1 MPIDVSKIQPK
12 AKSRDEVI
20 DSIVGGVFKEPE
32 SGVVDNQTGTGDKSG
47 SGYVGKMSYPY
58 DGKDLVVDV
67 TDEIDGDGNTM
78 VRDEGGNVLQVRAK
92 DLKALPGVLPE
103 KKKER
108 EPGFWNT
115 MFGDFLESFGSGL
128 YSLNSGLW
136 SIGDKVDKALT
147 AVDPSAKMIK
157 QLLKERFERNHP
169 GETYKTIFEEQRDLT
184 RDYAQTLAER
194 ADRYEGKD
202 YEQLWKEGDYSGAFG
217 DMFYTATQSI
227 PQSAMAM
234 AGGGAGLALTGAV
247 AGAQK
252 YDELDAMPELEDMP
266 EHLKILNAVG
276 AGVFEAAFERLGD
289 AKIGKEL
296 MRMYRKVGKD
306 QAARVVED
314 GVSAWFSKQFKR
326 YGLLFAPVAEGVEEV
341 ATQVSNNVT
350 DYCTGVTDE
359 WNPLAG
365 AGDSFVYGAMGGA
378 QFAAVG
384 LPGAMHKKYMKS
396 DSRREY
402 QKAREGL
409 GKQFEGDDVDAFA
422 EGLTFMSPAEQ
433 EASVGALAR
442 SGSYNQEQVDAV
454 VDYVNKANRYRSWHD
469 PKETEV
475 AKAGKKE
482 LGIRVALR
490 QFDEAMTPHV
500 NEAGMVQQ
508 VVVAGMTE
516 PVYVVKGDVIA
527 DEYGVIDVESSSQ
540 ELYYQDAEGKMQ
552 VVTPGQIDRVELLID
567 VSEMRGA
574 FENQLRHPEEY
585 VQPEQ
590 PITDNEEA
598 KSDRGVENGDVVVY
612 RDEAGNEKEGV
623 VSDAYSDAEHVFVQN
638 GDVVPRGNVIGKAE
652 WAKADVQ
659 EQEAETPVENVP
671 DAPGFEI
678 EKGVKAVKQE
688 DGSYALDKVFSKSER
703 EKAEKYVERLNQDY
717 ADEGVTWELKE
728 LPKSDPDNRLE
739 KKMYGVVGRVEE
751 VVPVEN
757 EIAEESIPETEEE
770 KETEREVADESVKSE
785 NKIVNPVGISFQEAV
800 DYYERIKPSE
810 PDYALYFKIGDEYF
824 VLNEDADRLADLKGV
839 EAVVTPEGVRC
850 VKVNFID
857 DAPLFIRELGLK
869 PDVVDRKCYDKAF
882 EKRVRSNKKK
892 SDVKISDE
900 AVIPE
905 QAKVK
910 EVVSEAEEV
919 KPESGGFGSENKIIT
934 KDRYEELK
942 RQWKEKTRGQLNVG
956 FDPELLSIGTQMAM
970 FHIEA
975 GARKFAD
982 FAESMIEDIGVN
994 IKPYLKSIYEG
1005 ARYMPGMENVAKD
1018 MDKPDIVAIFS
1029 LDYMGVSVE
1038 EFDKDI
1044 SAIREEKKQEKVEK
1058 KKKVSFSDVLEKK
1071 IRKRGWNVEHVVVG
1085 EVPKTDGKITE
1096 ENNGLINRD
1105 NGQESGRNQ
1114 DRGVPDRG
1122 GVSEDQVDVGLHTA
1136 RNVPDVSGE
1145 QTERIS
1151 DAGGRQ
1157 SDGDES
1163 HADGIGHES
1172 VGSKRDDERYSA
1184 LPDGEQLQVDESI
1197 DDGTDRGDRGVPEHG
1212 DPVEDRGEK
1221 GSNYVIEDPEHIV
1234 PGGKVGKLRANITA
1248 IRLLKQLEKEGRT
1261 ATGDEQKRLSQY
1273 SGWGG
1278 LAEVLNKD
1286 KANIEGWE
1294 KEYGNFHREL
1304 MGLLTEDEY
1313 ISAVNSTINAH
1324 YTPGHV
1330 IVSLWELAERLGFRG
1345 GKILEPAAGSGNFIG
1360 LMPSHLA
1367 ERSGVVA
1374 YELDSLTG
1382 RILSYLYPEA
1392 NVKVAGYETSKDRAF
1407 DLVITNV
1414 PFGQTA
1420 PYDPANKELSK
1431 FNLHNYF
1438 IAKGIRQLKPG
1449 GLGIFL
1455 TSYTS
1460 MDNGAGA
1467 SFREWVGSEGNADFI
1482 GAIRLPN
1489 NAFSDNAG
1497 TEVTTDVLVFR
1508 KRDVNG
1514 VSPYAQPFR
1523 YALPV
1528 KETKTKEGK
1537 VVTIDVNEY
1546 FVNHPDMMLGEPF
1559 LAHQVN
1565 RGGLYSGDD
1574 FTLQARKGEDLG
1586 GALKE
1591 AVGKFASD
1599 VSNIEATPEGRVRL
1613 ADNGEKEGSLIFR
1626 DGLPFEVQGGEL
1638 VTPEWA
1644 GEYTTTVA
1652 GKRVAR
1658 KEVARQYVEL
1668 RETINQLVNYEVSEG
1683 EGIDELRKRLND
1695 LYDGFVRNFGP
1706 LSRNLKLRFL
1716 KESDMGWSSVFGL
1729 EEEKQTFEEDGKGGF
1744 KKAYFIQ
1751 KAEIFSKRVSFPVT
1765 EPTEASSLEDAIH
1778 ISGAYRGRL
1787 DLGYVASLLGIT
1799 EEAAKEKVLSEG
1811 LGFENPSTGLVE
1823 DRDTY
1828 LSKFVRKKLE
1838 EAKAAAETDERFKSN
1853 VEALEKVIPA
1863 DIPPSLVRFNLGT
1876 TFIPG
1881 TFVERFV
1888 KEKLEVDATIRYVP
1902 SVNRWLITN
1911 VSNAKNPKNETV
1923 FGTKR
1928 IAGLDLVEKGLN
1940 MQVPLVYDTWEEK
1953 GHKIRQKNEEET
1965 IAAQAKLMEIKDAF
1979 VDFVSGNEEM
1989 MQELAQLYNEEY
2001 NGYVEKKYSV
2011 PAFKHYPGASSDIEL
2026 RQHQKSAIPRILEGC
2041 TLLGHQVGSGKTFTI
2056 ITGAMEMRRLKL
2068 AKKPMIVVQNQTLEQ
2083 FVGSF
2088 KRLYPGAKL
2097 LAPTKGQMDAKNR
2110 VRLFNMISYGD
2121 YDAIIVPQSFVP
2133 MIPDNEERQKAYI
2146 KEQIAELESVLS
2158 EVDPESE
2165 KSLYSQLSA
2174 QLESFQDDLDG
2185 LDNQDAERGGGDKKG
2200 KKAEV
2205 VKTKAKRQLG
2215 IVKRI
2220 SRQMDRK
2227 TDNIRT
2233 FEQLGVDAL
2242 FVDEAHAYK
2251 KLGLVTKLANVRG
2264 IDKGGSKRAFSM
2276 YMKVQHIQEAT
2287 GGKNVVY
2294 ATGTP
2299 ITNTMAELWTMMRY
2313 LAPDILKQYHI
2324 ERFDEFAST
2333 FGSIEPSLEFTAAGN
2348 FKVVDRFKSYVNAP
2362 ELMMAFRAFTD
2373 IVLSQDIPEFQDGKT
2388 LPKLKNGEFTQII
2401 IKQSDGLKAVMVDL
2415 RKELTDWEKLSGK
2428 EKRKKRHIPLVVFN
2442 KAKQAAIDLRLLD
2455 PNFADDPDS
2464 KTNRV
2469 VKEVYRI
2476 YKESESYKGTQLV
2489 FSDMYQSP
2497 DDGNKYGRF
2506 NLYQD
2511 IKKKL
2516 VMLGIPEREI
2526 AIINDYKDSK
2536 REMLFEQMKT
2546 GEVRVLIG
2554 GTEKMGIGVNVQE
2567 RLVAVHHVDAPPRPM
2582 DFEQRN
2588 GRIIRQGNIHAEM
2601 GIPIEILTYG
2611 VEKTL
2616 DATAYQRLMIKQG
2629 FINQM
2634 MKGDNLGREMEDY
2647 AAEDDASD
2655 LNFSQMMATLS
2666 GSQYAMLHQQRSFEL
2681 KKLEMAEKNHERRL
2695 IELNKDLQNSL
2706 RLVDYYVAL
2715 LSDLEEQKKFYGK
2728 YFPDRKIKSVKI
2740 GDKVYNEKLAEVLDG
2755 YFEELLKK
2763 SLKKVTKLTYSFYLN
2778 GCERPVKIRL
2788 DDLTRFVCIYYEFF
2802 PTDGKNDGVCSFVQ
2816 TGQGFIT
2823 SFSRL
2828 IGKVVV
2834 NVKDIEDVENKK
2846 RINSEKIPVL
2856 REELKKPFDKAEKL
2870 EELRKE
2876 VEEIEELMQKEVI
2889 NDTGV
2894 DHKAIE
2900 ARDAEENET
2909 GVIEDTDEIREDVP
2923 VISDV
2928 TADAHS
2934 VASPA
2939 EYEGELALP
2948 VTKTKHTKTGA
2959 DLYVVKIR
2967 DRVGKDVFGSLKRTA
2982 KDYGGGWS
2990 NFTKGFNFS
2999 SEEKAEKFR
3008 EAVNGLTP
3016 ESEDVLFRE
3025 VEDNRQEA
3033 FVNEDIFYS
3042 NAEFAVKGVKQ
3053 EKATPQQWLAM
3064 IEKNGGLKV
3073 GEDEWLGLSEWLK
3086 GYSGKSLTRQEVLDY
3101 ISAHKIPVF
3110 ETELAGLPPKESW
3123 DVYKEKPETDYY
3135 LIEKKLAIHDT
3146 AIELAM
3152 EGKGNYKD
3160 LYEQIKKGEGFQEEY
3175 NNVLR
3180 RSLDDILIYNTGNN
3194 YIVYDPNADHY
3205 IMDKKLYGSFE
3216 DAINSLVYSLI
3227 SPIRMKYTMKGL
3239 DMYRE
3244 LVLVVPTIEAW
3255 EQSDPVH
3262 FGDTAGGKGVV
3273 WMRFGDSRD
3282 KSGRRVLV
3290 IDEIQS
3296 RRHQE
3301 GKKSGYVK
3309 DFYKTLESRIEFPF
3323 AQQLR
3328 ELYLQKLDGVIS
3340 SELFDAR
3347 SQEVKDKAVQS
3358 GLDLPEVENVYSRYY
3373 TGFGKTSRI
3382 PDAPFAKNWH
3392 EVAFKRML
3400 RYAAE
3405 NGYDTVAWT
3414 KGEQQYDRY
3423 DSARSHVE
3431 KVRWTKYKDGLYSL
3445 YFSYEG
3451 NLMEGEESF
3460 EDCVA
3465 EKIQAEGIRR
3475 FLSADLADRILKS
3488 DKNRGSFKTN
3498 FAFGYEG
3505 LGRLYD
3511 EVIPNF
3517 ARKYVKKWGTDVG
3530 EVTLPEV
3537 GDTGRVMWSVEVT
3550 PEMKESVMQGQPL
3563 FKEDA
3568 PGMRGERA
3576 RIEREVMRLEKALKV
3591 RVNRVRSRDE
3601 LPERIRKMMHEG
3613 KRYPGVYSGKD
3624 GRVYVVLDEVT
3635 DVAEA
3640 QRTVLHEVVGHKG
3653 IRVLFG
3659 GELGRFND
3667 LVLASMS
3674 EGDREAYL
3682 KRYKNNREVA
3692 AQEFVAGFAERY
3704 SDPAVWER
3712 IKGFVRDCLRR
3723 MGVNLKL
3730 SDGDLMY
3737 LLWRGVRQIR
3747 EGDGALEVAGKV
3759 SRDYAL
3765 FKEAEDNYSVNM
3777 EVVSE
3782 VELDDADRLKLHNEV
3797 ASRRFQFLE
3806 AYQDRMLAVK
3816 NFQEL
3821 IEQKLGRN
3829 LPDYMNAYLFENTL
3843 ASRNTYET
3851 EHFRNTL
3858 LCPLTQV
3865 LATLEGRSLSRRS
3878 LENYVMAKHGL
3889 ERNEYMRAK
3898 RLEEW
3903 YEPLASNLEAMK
3915 DFMTEQSYEKARE
3928 ELEEMREL
3936 KKEQLKD
3943 ADFSGLSAVVKELP
3957 DEDVNAFIQEI
3968 ENVYGDDISRLWE
3981 CIRRA
3986 TEFSVRKW
3994 YECGNMTKENYEKVK
4009 GMYKHY
4015 VPLRQF
4021 DETIA
4026 SDVYEYFD
4034 EPKNSFNSPLRRANG
4049 RNSRAANVFANI
4061 FSMAESAV
4069 IGGNKNLLKLH
4080 LFHLAEKYPSSYLS
4094 VHKYWYAE
4102 AGIDEEGKAVFE
4114 AVIPEYSDDPAVY
4127 RENVRRF
4134 NRRMEEMQLE
4144 GRAYPSRSKLNVNLR
4159 LLNDEPNEHI
4169 VRVRVVG
4176 EEYAVL
4182 VNGDPRVAQAINGTN
4197 DEERTDNRVVKAIR
4211 AMNRQMA
4218 ANFTTRNPAF
4228 VVSNLTRDFIF
4239 AVTAL
4244 SVKEGSRYRNRF
4256 VRNIPAA
4263 SGAIRRYLAG
4273 NPDYKR
4279 KEDVLFD
4286 VFLKN
4291 GGETGYT
4298 ALYNIEKYKKLIER
4312 EIKNTKRGEAVN
4324 AGMKILDFFEAG
4336 NRWAEDLSR
4345 FSTFMTSREMRRSV
4359 LRSVSDA
4366 KEVTVNFNRK
4376 GSGANGAQVFRSLYL
4391 FFNAAVQSLANF
4403 GGMAVNHPKRTAA
4416 MLASYAAVGAMV
4428 PVLLMGFGGD
4438 DALKEYLNL
4447 PDYVR
4452 KNNLCLY
4459 LGSKHGF
4466 ITIPL
4471 PIELRAFFSW
4481 GDSFFRYMAG
4491 DVAGDTACGEVIMGM
4506 LDLLPLNPVGGDTP
4520 FMPDAL
4526 KPITQSFYTN
4536 KDFTGRPIARITP
4549 YNRYVPEYKRVYRGT
4564 GEFFVKS
4571 SEVLNY
4577 MTGGDYATKG
4587 VLDKSGQVLSDLFSA
4602 DVSVTN
4608 PAAIEH
4614 LFESYLGGTFTTM
4627 NQAMKTVWDLGKLAV
4642 TGKNEVEARNV
4653 PVLNRFYNTGSL
4665 HSSQAKTN
4673 EKYFNA
4679 LDELRETQSRISRYQ
4694 EAMGNGEMKLDEA
4707 TENYGR
4713 MVNDGIVERAEVI
4726 KFYSGEISK
4735 MNQAI
4740 NSHGLPDEEVDELE
4754 NEIYLLKEQML
4765 AELEKVKSR

>member
-1 MPIDVSKIQPK
+1 MSIDVSKIQPK
-12 AKSRDEVI
+12 EKSRDEVI
-20 DSIVGGVFKEPE
+20 DSIVGDLFKEPGKVAVDTV
-32 SGVVDNQTGTGDKSG
+32 SGVDAGVGGI
-47 SGYVGKMSYPY
+47 GKMVYPY
-58 DGKDLVVDV
+58 DGRDLIVDV
-67 TDEIDGDGNTM
+67 TDEIDRDGNTM

-115 MFGDFLESFGSGL
+115 IFGDFLESFGSGL

-157 QLLKERFERNHP
+157 QLLKERFEKNHP
-169 GETYKTIFEEQRDLT
+169 GQGYKTIFEEQRDQT

-202 YEQLWKEGDYSGAFG
+202 YEQLWKEGDYAGAFG

-314 GVSAWFSKQFKR
+314 GVSSWFSKQFKR
-326 YGLLFAPVAEGVEEV
+326 YGLLFAPVAEGIEEV
-341 ATQVSNNVT
+341 GTQVSNNIT

-378 QFAAVG
+378 QFVMAGV
-384 LPGAMHKKYMKS
+384 PGAVHKKYMKY
-396 DSRREY
+396 DTKREY

-409 GKQFEGDDVDAFA
+409 CKQFEGDDVNAFA
-422 EGLTFMSPAEQ
+422 EALTFMSPAEQ

-475 AKAGKKE
+475 SQAGKKE

-490 QFDEAMTPHV
+490 QFDEAMQPNL

-508 VVVAGMTE
+508 VVIAGMSE
-516 PVYVVKGDVIA
+516 PVYIVKGDVVA
-527 DEYGVIDVESSSQ
+527 DEYGVVDVESSSQ
-540 ELYYQDAEGKMQ
+540 ELYYQDADGKMQ
-552 VVTPGQIDRVELLID
+552 VITPGQIDRVELLMD
-567 VSEMRGA
+567 VAEMRNT
-574 FENQLRHPEEY
+574 FENQLRHQEEY

-590 PITDNEEA
+590 PQTDEE
-598 KSDRGVENGDVVVY
+598 GVKDEKGMDNGDRIIY
-612 RDEAGNEKEGV
+612 HDEAGNEKEGV
-623 VSDAYSDAEHVFVQN
+623 VSDAYSDAEHIFIEG

-652 WAKADVQ
+652 QAKADVQ
-659 EQEAETPVENVP
+659 EQEAETPVGVP

-717 ADEGVTWELKE
+717 ADEGVTWKLVELTKA
-728 LPKSDPDNRLE
+728 DPNNQLE
-739 KKMYGVVGRVEE
+739 KRRYGVVGHVKE

-757 EIAEESIPETEEE
+757 KDANVEEESVQE
-770 KETEREVADESVKSE
+770 KEADESVRNE
-785 NKIVNPVGISFQEAV
+785 NKIVNPVGISLQEAMQ
-800 DYYERIKPSE
+800 YYEKVKPVE
-810 PDYALYFKIGDEYF
+810 PDNALYFKIGDEYF
-824 VLNEDADRLADLKGV
+824 VLNEDADRLADLKDV
-839 EAVVTPEGVRC
+839 EVVVTPEGVRC
-850 VKVNFID
+850 LKVNFID
-857 DAPLFIRELGLK
+857 DAPLFIRELGMK
-869 PDVVDRKCYDKAF
+869 PEVVDRKFYDKVF
-882 EKRVRSNKKK
+882 KKRVRPTKKK
-892 SDVKISDE
+892 SDSSVSDE
-900 AVIPE
+900 KIIPE
-905 QAKVK
+905 KSK
-910 EVVSEAEEV
+910 GKRVVSEESIAHVRDRINTINRKIEELQLKKGKVGNDVSLHKVLNGEIASLEKDLEQYQSVLDRLTGEAKKAEEA
-919 KPESGGFGSENKIIT
+919 KPEGGSFGSENKIVS

-942 RQWKEKTRGQLNVG
+942 RQWKEKTQGQLNAG

-982 FAESMIEDIGVN
+982 FAKSMIEDVGES
-994 IKPYLKSIYEG
+994 IKPYLRAIYEG
-1005 ARYMPGMENVAKD
+1005 AKYMPGMENLAKD
-1018 MDKPDIVAIFS
+1018 MDSSDIIATFNPDKVVDHPTVVNEENQVSDKKIGKEKP
-1029 LDYMGVSVE
+1029 L
-1038 EFDKDI
+1038 
-1044 SAIREEKKQEKVEK
+1044 KKEL
-1058 KKKVSFSDVLEKK
+1058 SFSEILEKK
-1071 IRKRGWNVEHVVVG
+1071 IKKRGWNVSDVAEEEIPKSDGVVDESEKEGKRGVSEGKELVAWITGQVKYPTQSYSTEGVAMDYPSDQVGKWVKKDAAVFVRALGEVLGWEHEHVGKGKSKNDIFSVNIAPAGGDVDFTLLKPGTDAGVYVRISYECDYSAGGGYDNYRPEAEFLWRVTTKANKSVG
-1085 EVPKTDGKITE
+1085 LKNNYHSIDATTGELAELFSKAVDDYLKQ
-1096 ENNGLINRD
+1096 ENLKVKD
-1105 NGQESGRNQ
+1105 NGEESGRNQ
-1114 DRGVPDRG
+1114 DRAVSNG
-1122 GVSEDQVDVGLHTA
+1122 GGIDKNKVDVGLHATGDVA
-1136 RNVPDVSGE
+1136 DVQIEHAERVPDENS
-1145 QTERIS
+1145 
-1151 DAGGRQ
+1151 RQ
-1157 SDGDES
+1157 SNGLEG
-1163 HADGIGHES
+1163 HADEVRHEQDRS
-1172 VGSKRDDERYSA
+1172 TGDSEPKHA
-1184 LPDGEQLQVDESI
+1184 LSDRNQLQVDESV
-1197 DDGTDRGDRGVPEHG
+1197 DSGTDRGDRGVPEYG
-1212 DPVEDRGEK
+1212 DPVKDR

-1234 PGGKVGKLRANITA
+1234 PGGKVGKLRANIAA

-1261 ATGDEQKRLSQY
+1261 ATREEQKRLSQY
-1273 SGWGG
+1273 SGWGS

-1286 KANIEGWE
+1286 KADSEGWE

-1304 MGLLTEDEY
+1304 IGLLTEDEY

-1324 YTPGHV
+1324 YTAGH
-1330 IVSLWELAERLGFRG
+1330 IVNSLWRLAERLGFKG

-1360 LMPSHLA
+1360 LMPSHLVGK
-1367 ERSGVVA
+1367 SGIVA

-1382 RILSYLYPEA
+1382 RLLSYLYPEA
-1392 NVKVAGYETSKDRAF
+1392 SVKVAGYETSKDRNF

-1420 PYDPANKELSK
+1420 PFDPVNKNLSK

-1438 IAKGIRQLKPG
+1438 IAKGIKQLKPG

-1460 MDNGAGA
+1460 LDNGAGA

-1514 VSPYAQPFR
+1514 VSPHAQPFR

-1528 KETKTKEGK
+1528 KETKTKEDK

-1546 FVNHPDMMLGEPF
+1546 FVNHPEMMLGEPF
-1559 LAHQVN
+1559 LAYQVN
-1565 RGGLYSGDD
+1565 RGGLYSGND
-1574 FTLQARKGEDLG
+1574 FTLQARKGEDLR
-1586 GALKE
+1586 GALKGAIE
-1591 AVGKFASD
+1591 KFASD
-1599 VSNIEATPEGRVRL
+1599 VSNIEVTPEGRVRL

-1626 DGLPFEVQGGEL
+1626 DGMPYEVQGGEL
-1638 VTPEWA
+1638 VLPEWA
-1644 GEYTTTVA
+1644 GLYTTTVS

-1668 RETINQLVNYEVSEG
+1668 RETVNQLVDGEVSDG
-1683 EGIDELRKRLND
+1683 EGIEDLRRKLND
-1695 LYDGFVRNFGP
+1695 LYDGFVKNFGP

-1716 KESDMGWSSVFGL
+1716 KESDMEWGSVFGL
-1729 EEEKQTFEEDGKGGF
+1729 EEEKQTFEEDGKEGYR
-1744 KKAYFIQ
+1744 KAYFIQ
-1751 KAEIFSKRVSFPVT
+1751 KAEIFSKRVSFPFT

-1787 DLGYVASLLGIT
+1787 DLDYVASLLGIT
-1799 EEAAKEKVLSEG
+1799 EEAAKEKILNEG
-1811 LGFENPSTGLVE
+1811 LGFENPATGLVE

-1853 VEALEKVIPA
+1853 VEALVKMIPA
-1863 DIPPSLVRFNLGT
+1863 DVPPSLVRFNLGT
-1876 TFIPG
+1876 TFVPG
-1881 TFVERFV
+1881 RFVERFV
-1888 KEKLEVDATIRYVP
+1888 KERLEVNATIRYVP
-1902 SVNRWLITN
+1902 SVNRWMVTH
-1911 VSNAKNPKNETV
+1911 VSNSDNPKNKTV

-1940 MQVPLVYDTWEEK
+1940 MQTPLIYDTWK
-1953 GHKIRQKNEEET
+1953 DHGHEVREKNEEET

-1989 MQELAQLYNEEY
+1989 MHELAQIYNDEY
-2001 NGYVEKKYSV
+2001 NGYIEKKYSA
-2011 PAFKHYPGASSDIEL
+2011 PSFKHYPGASTDVEL
-2026 RQHQKSAIPRILEGC
+2026 RQHQKAAIPRILEGC
-2041 TLLGHQVGSGKTFTI
+2041 VLLGHQVGSGKTFTI

-2110 VRLFNMISYGD
+2110 VRLLNMISYGD
-2121 YDAIIVPQSFVP
+2121 YDAIIVPQSFVS
-2133 MIPDNEERQKAYI
+2133 MIPDNEERQRAYI

-2158 EVDPESE
+2158 EVNPEEE

-2174 QLESFQDDLDG
+2174 QLECFQDDLDG
-2185 LDNQDAERGGGDKKG
+2185 LDNKEDEEGKKE

-2215 IVKRI
+2215 VVKRI

-2276 YMKVQHIQEAT
+2276 YMKVRHIQEAT
-2287 GGKNVVY
+2287 GGKNVVF

-2299 ITNTMAELWTMMRY
+2299 ITNTMAELWTMVRY
-2313 LAPDILKQYHI
+2313 LASDILKQYHI

-2348 FKVVDRFKSYVNAP
+2348 FKVVDRFKSYVNTP

-2373 IVLSQDIPEFQDGKT
+2373 IVLSEDILEFQDGKT

-2401 IKQSDGLKAVMVDL
+2401 IKQSDGLKAVMDEL
-2415 RKELTDWEKLSGK
+2415 RKEMKDWENLPGM
-2428 EKRKKRHIPLVVFN
+2428 EKRKKRHVPLVIFN
-2442 KAKQAAIDLRLLD
+2442 KAKQAAIDLRLLN
-2455 PNFADDPDS
+2455 PNFADDPES

-2476 YKESESYKGTQLV
+2476 YQETESYKGTQLV

-2497 DDGNKYGRF
+2497 KTESKFERF

-2516 VMLGIPEREI
+2516 VMMGIPEKEI
-2526 AIINDYKDSK
+2526 AIINDYKDSR

-2554 GTEKMGIGVNVQE
+2554 GTEKMGVGVNVQE
-2567 RLVAVHHVDAPPRPM
+2567 RLAALHHVDAPPRPM

-2588 GRIIRQGNIHAEM
+2588 GRIVRQGNIHAEM
-2601 GIPIEILTYG
+2601 DIPVEVLTYG

-2616 DATAYQRLMIKQG
+2616 DATAYQRLMIKQR

-2647 AAEDDASD
+2647 AAEDDVSD

-2695 IELNKDLQNSL
+2695 IELNKDLQKSL
-2706 RLVDYYVAL
+2706 HLVDYYADW
-2715 LSDLEEQKKFYGK
+2715 LSELSEGKKFYEK
-2728 YFPDRKIKSVKI
+2728 FFPDGKVKSVKI
-2740 GDKVYNEKLAEVLDG
+2740 GDKVYHEKLGEVLDE
-2755 YFEELLKK
+2755 YFQKVRES
-2763 SLKKVTKLTYSFYLN
+2763 SLKKAKKLDYYFELN
-2778 GCERPVKIRL
+2778 GCERPVKVYLESLIKP
-2788 DDLTRFVCIYYEFF
+2788 DYVDYDFF
-2802 PTDGKNDGVCSFVQ
+2802 PTDGKGGNISSFVQ
-2816 TGQGFIT
+2816 SGQGFIS

-2828 IGKVVV
+2828 LSKVVDGI
-2834 NVKDIEDVENKK
+2834 KDVEERKK
-2846 RINSEKIPVL
+2846 HNNERIPVL
-2856 REELKKPFDKAEKL
+2856 KEELNKKFDKTERL
-2870 EELRKE
+2870 EALRKE
-2876 VEEIEELMQKEVI
+2876 VEELEELMQKEVI
-2889 NDTGV
+2889 NDTGI

-2900 ARDAEENET
+2900 ERDAAEDAVADEESA
-2909 GVIEDTDEIREDVP
+2909 DEIQEDNPDTNDVAEIAPSVVAP
-2923 VISDV
+2923 VV
-2928 TADAHS
+2928 AD
-2934 VASPA
+2934 
-2939 EYEGELALP
+2939 GELALP

-2959 DLYVVKIR
+2959 DLFVVKMR

-2982 KDYGGGWS
+2982 KDYDGGWS
-2990 NFTKGFNFS
+2990 NFTKGFNFT
-2999 SEEKAEKFR
+2999 SEENAEKFR
-3008 EAVNGLTP
+3008 LSVNGLTP

-3025 VEDNRQEA
+3025 V
-3033 FVNEDIFYS
+3033 
-3042 NAEFAVKGVKQ
+3042 
-3053 EKATPQQWLAM
+3053 
-3064 IEKNGGLKV
+3064 
-3073 GEDEWLGLSEWLK
+3073 
-3086 GYSGKSLTRQEVLDY
+3086 
-3101 ISAHKIPVF
+3101 
-3110 ETELAGLPPKESW
+3110 
-3123 DVYKEKPETDYY
+3123 
-3135 LIEKKLAIHDT
+3135 
-3146 AIELAM
+3146 
-3152 EGKGNYKD
+3152 
-3160 LYEQIKKGEGFQEEY
+3160 
-3175 NNVLR
+3175 NV
-3180 RSLDDILIYNTGNN
+3180 
-3194 YIVYDPNADHY
+3194 
-3205 IMDKKLYGSFE
+3205 
-3216 DAINSLVYSLI
+3216 
-3227 SPIRMKYTMKGL
+3227 
-3239 DMYRE
+3239 
-3244 LVLVVPTIEAW
+3244 
-3255 EQSDPVH
+3255 
-3262 FGDTAGGKGVV
+3262 
-3273 WMRFGDSRD
+3273 
-3282 KSGRRVLV
+3282 
-3290 IDEIQS
+3290 
-3296 RRHQE
+3296 
-3301 GKKSGYVK
+3301 
-3309 DFYKTLESRIEFPF
+3309 
-3323 AQQLR
+3323 
-3328 ELYLQKLDGVIS
+3328 
-3340 SELFDAR
+3340 
-3347 SQEVKDKAVQS
+3347 
-3358 GLDLPEVENVYSRYY
+3358 
-3373 TGFGKTSRI
+3373 
-3382 PDAPFAKNWH
+3382 
-3392 EVAFKRML
+3392 
-3400 RYAAE
+3400 
-3405 NGYDTVAWT
+3405 
-3414 KGEQQYDRY
+3414 
-3423 DSARSHVE
+3423 
-3431 KVRWTKYKDGLYSL
+3431 
-3445 YFSYEG
+3445 
-3451 NLMEGEESF
+3451 
-3460 EDCVA
+3460 
-3465 EKIQAEGIRR
+3465 
-3475 FLSADLADRILKS
+3475 
-3488 DKNRGSFKTN
+3488 
-3498 FAFGYEG
+3498 
-3505 LGRLYD
+3505 
-3511 EVIPNF
+3511 
-3517 ARKYVKKWGTDVG
+3517 
-3530 EVTLPEV
+3530 
-3537 GDTGRVMWSVEVT
+3537 
-3550 PEMKESVMQGQPL
+3550 
-3563 FKEDA
+3563 

-3576 RIEREVMRLEKALKV
+3576 RIEREVMRLEKVLKV
-3591 RVNRVRSRDE
+3591 RVDRVRSRDE
-3601 LPERIRKMMHEG
+3601 LPERTRKMMYEG
-3613 KRYPGVYSGKD
+3613 KRYPGVYSVKD
-3624 GRVYVVLDEVT
+3624 GRVYVVVDEVT
-3635 DVAEA
+3635 DVAVA

-3653 IRVLFG
+3653 IRALFG
-3659 GELGRFND
+3659 ADLRRFSN

-3674 EGDREAYL
+3674 ESDREAYL

-3692 AQEFVAGFAERY
+3692 AQEFVAGFAEHY

-3712 IKGFVRDCLRR
+3712 VKGYIREVLRR

-3759 SRDYAL
+3759 SRDYAF
-3765 FKEAEDNYSVNM
+3765 FKEAEDDYSVNM

-3843 ASRNTYET
+3843 VSRNTYET

-3858 LCPLTQV
+3858 LRPLTQV
-3865 LATLEGRSLSRRS
+3865 LATLEGRGLSRRS

-3889 ERNEYMRAK
+3889 ERNEYMRVK

-3957 DEDVNAFIQEI
+3957 DEDVNAYIEDI
-3968 ENVYGDDISRLWE
+3968 ENSYGDDISRLWE
-3981 CIRRA
+3981 CIRR
-3986 TEFSVRKW
+3986 TTDFSVRKW
-3994 YECGNMTKENYEKVK
+3994 YECGNMTKENYEKVR
-4009 GMYKHY
+4009 GMYKNY
-4015 VPLRQF
+4015 IPLRQF

-4034 EPKNSFNSPLRRANG
+4034 EPKNGFNSPLRRANG

-4102 AGIDEEGKAVFE
+4102 AGINEEGKAVFE

-4169 VRVRVVG
+4169 VRVWVAG

-4244 SVKEGSRYRNRF
+4244 SVKEGSKYRNRF
-4256 VRNIPAA
+4256 VRNVPKA

-4279 KEDVLFD
+4279 KEDLLFD

-4312 EIKNTKRGEAVN
+4312 EIKNTQRGKVVN
-4324 AGMKILDFFEAG
+4324 AGIKILDFFEAG

-4345 FSTFMTSREMRRSV
+4345 FSTFMTSRDMGRSV

-4376 GSGANGAQVFRSLYL
+4376 GSGAYGAQVFRSLFL

-4403 GGMAVNHPKRTAA
+4403 GGMVVKYPKRTAA

-4428 PVLLMGFGGD
+4428 PVFLMAFGGD
-4438 DALKEYLNL
+4438 DVLKEYLNL

-4459 LGSKHGF
+4459 LGKKHGF

-4471 PIELRAFFSW
+4471 PIELRAFYSW

-4491 DVAGDTACGEVIMGM
+4491 DVAGDTACGEVVMGM

-4577 MTGGDYATKG
+4577 MTGGDCATKG

-4614 LFESYLGGTFTTM
+4614 LFESYFGGTFTTV

-4642 TGKNEVEARNV
+4642 TGKNDVEARNI
-4653 PVLNRFYNTGSL
+4653 PVVNRFYNTGSL
-4665 HSSQAKTN
+4665 FSSQAKTN

-4679 LDELRETQSRISRYQ
+4679 LDELRETQSRIRRYQ
-4694 EAMGNGEMKLDEA
+4694 EAMANGEMNLDEA
-4707 TENYGR
+4707 TRNYER
-4713 MVNDGIVERAEVI
+4713 MVNDGTVERAEVI

-4740 NSHGLPDEEVDELE
+4740 NNHGLPDEEVDELE
-4754 NEIYLLKEQML
+4754 SEIYLLKEQML
-4765 AELEKVKSR
+4765 AELRRIN

>member
-32 SGVVDNQTGTGDKSG
+32 SGVADSLTGTGDRSG

-58 DGKDLVVDV
+58 DGKDLIVDV

-78 VRDEGGNVLQVRAK
+78 VRDEGGNVLQVKAK
-92 DLKALPGVLPE
+92 DLKALPDGGSSGKQGE
-103 KKKER
+103 QQEAER

-115 MFGDFLESFGSGL
+115 MVGDFIEKFGAGA
-128 YSLNSGLW
+128 YKLNGGLW
-136 SIGDKVDKALT
+136 SIANLLDKGYT
-147 AVDPSAKMIK
+147 AVNPVSKYLRKVI
-157 QLLKERFERNHP
+157 ERNYESKHP
-169 GETYKTIFEEQRDLT
+169 GEKYKSYLEKQRDFS
-184 RDYAQTLAER
+184 RDYSETLSKR
-194 ADRYEGKD
+194 GDRYNGKD
-202 YEQLWKEGDYSGAFG
+202 FKELWKGGDYTGAVG
-217 DMFYTATQSI
+217 EIFYTASESI
-227 PQSAMAM
+227 PQSAVAM
-234 AGGGAGLALTGAV
+234 AGGGWGLLLMGATS
-247 AGAQK
+247 AADK
-252 YDELDAMPELEDMP
+252 YDQLDAMPEAKDMP
-266 EHLKILNAVG
+266 EATKIFNAVCTG
-276 AGVFEAAFERLGD
+276 TFEAMFEKLGD
-289 AKIGKEL
+289 AAIGREFKRL
-296 MRMYRKVGKD
+296 IFHKGKD
-306 QAARVVED
+306 VVD
-314 GVSAWFSKQFKR
+314 GAFRSNLENWIDGMFKR
-326 YGLLFAPVAEGVEEV
+326 YGLLFAPVSEGIEEV
-341 ATQVSNNVT
+341 GTQICQNIT
-350 DYCTGVTDE
+350 DYSTGVTDE
-359 WNPLAG
+359 WNPMDG
-365 AGDSFVYGAMGGA
+365 VWESFVYGMAGGA
-378 QFAAVG
+378 QFSMA
-384 LPGAMHKKYMKS
+384 GAPLVVHNKVMKRK
-396 DSRREY
+396 SRRGYEDA
-402 QKAREGL
+402 KADL
-409 GKQFEGDDVDAFA
+409 GKRFEGDEGVESFA
-422 EGLTFMSPAEQ
+422 NGIAFMSPAEQ
-433 EASVGALAR
+433 EAVLGGLAR
-442 SGSYNQEQVDAV
+442 SGEYTQEQVNSM
-454 VDYVNKANRYRSWHD
+454 VDYVNKANRYKAWND
-469 PKETEV
+469 PKVTE
-475 AKAGKKE
+475 ATEAAKKE
-482 LGIRVALR
+482 LEVRAILR
-490 QFDEAMTPHV
+490 EFDETMTPHV
-500 NEAGMVQQ
+500 NEAGMIQQ
-508 VVVAGMTE
+508 VVVAGMSE

-527 DEYGVIDVESSSQ
+527 DEYGIVDAENSSQ
-540 ELYYQDAEGKMQ
+540 ELYYQDADGKMQ

-567 VSEMRGA
+567 VAEMRST

-590 PITDNEEA
+590 SQTDEE
-598 KSDRGVENGDVVVY
+598 GVKDDSGIENGERIVY
-612 RDEAGNEKEGV
+612 KDEAGNEKEGV
-623 VSDAYSDAEHVFVQN
+623 VSDAYSDAEHVFVQD
-638 GDVVPRGNVIGKAE
+638 GDVVPRGNVIGKTE
-652 WAKADVQ
+652 RAKADVQ
-659 EQEAETPVENVP
+659 EQEAETPVEVP
-671 DAPGFEI
+671 HAPGFEI

-688 DGSYALDKVFSKSER
+688 DRSYALDKVFSKSER

-717 ADEGVTWELKE
+717 EDEGVTWKLVE

-757 EIAEESIPETEEE
+757 KVADVEEESIPE
-770 KETEREVADESVKSE
+770 KEADESVKNE
-785 NKIVNPVGISFQEAV
+785 NKIVNPIGISLQEAIQ
-800 DYYERIKPSE
+800 YYEKVKPVE
-810 PDYALYFKIGDEYF
+810 PNIALYFKIGDEYF

-857 DAPLFIRELGLK
+857 DAPLFIRELGMK
-869 PDVVDRKCYDKAF
+869 PEVVDRKFYDKVF
-882 EKRVRSNKKK
+882 KKRVRSNKKK
-892 SDVKISDE
+892 SGEKVRDE
-900 AVIPE
+900 AVVPE
-905 QAKVK
+905 EPKVTEAVSEESIAHVRGRISTINQEIGELQLKKKKAGNDVSLHKVLDGEIASWEKDLKQYQAILDKFTGEAEKVK
-910 EVVSEAEEV
+910 EAKPVV
-919 KPESGGFGSENKIIT
+919 GGFGSENKIIT

-1044 SAIREEKKQEKVEK
+1044 AAIREEKKQEKPKE

-1071 IRKRGWNVEHVVVG
+1071 IKERGWGVSDVVEDEIPKSDG
-1085 EVPKTDGKITE
+1085 EVPVGVQEVEKEASEGEGTGDWIIGQVKYPTQSYSTEGVEMDYPSDQVGKWVKKDAAVFVRALGEVLGWEHEHVGKGKSKNDVFSVNIAPAGGDVGFTLWKPGTDAGVYVRISYECDYSAGGGYDNYRPEAEFLWRVTTKANKSVGLK
-1096 ENNGLINRD
+1096 NNYHSIDATTGELAELFSKAVNDFLRDNDLKVDD

-1114 DRGVPDRG
+1114 DRGLPDRG
-1122 GVSEDQVDVGLHTA
+1122 GVSEDQVDAGLHTA

-1157 SDGDES
+1157 SDGYES

-1172 VGSKRDDERYSA
+1172 VGSKRDDERYRA
-1184 LPDGEQLQVDESI
+1184 LPDWEQLQVDESI

-1212 DPVEDRGEK
+1212 DPVKDRGEK

-1234 PGGKVGKLRANITA
+1234 PGGKVGKLRANIAA

-1324 YTPGHV
+1324 YTAGHV
-1330 IVSLWELAERLGFRG
+1330 VNSLWELAERLGFRG

-1559 LAHQVN
+1559 LAYQVN

-1574 FTLQARKGEDLG
+1574 FTLQARKGEDLR
-1586 GALKE
+1586 GALKGAIE
-1591 AVGKFASD
+1591 KFASD

-1626 DGLPFEVQGGEL
+1626 DGMPYEVQGGEL
-1638 VTPEWA
+1638 VVPEWA
-1644 GEYTTTVA
+1644 GQYTTTVA

-1668 RETINQLVNYEVSEG
+1668 RETVNQLVDSEVSEG
-1683 EGIDELRKRLND
+1683 EGIDELRRKLND
-1695 LYDGFVRNFGP
+1695 LYDGFVKNFGP

-1716 KESDMGWSSVFGL
+1716 KESDMEWGSVFGL
-1729 EEEKQTFEEDGKGGF
+1729 EEEKQTFEEDGKGGYR
-1744 KKAYFIQ
+1744 KAYFIQ

-1778 ISGAYRGRL
+1778 ISGAYRGHL
-1787 DLGYVASLLGIT
+1787 DLDYVASLLGIT
-1799 EEAAKEKVLSEG
+1799 EEAAKEKILNEG
-1811 LGFENPSTGLVE
+1811 LGFENPATGLVE

-1828 LSKFVRKKLE
+1828 LSKFVRKKLA
-1838 EAKAAAETDERFKSN
+1838 EARVAAEADERFKSN

-1911 VSNAKNPKNETV
+1911 VSNAKNPKNETT

-1940 MQVPLVYDTWEEK
+1940 MQTPLIYDTWEDH
-1953 GHKIRQKNEEET
+1953 GHKVREKNEEGT

-2001 NGYVEKKYSV
+2001 NGYIEKKYSV
-2011 PAFKHYPGASSDIEL
+2011 PAFKHYPGASTDIEL

-2041 TLLGHQVGSGKTFTI
+2041 VLLGHQVGSGKTFTI

-2110 VRLFNMISYGD
+2110 VRLLNMISYGD

-2165 KSLYSQLSA
+2165 KSLYSQLTA
-2174 QLESFQDDLDG
+2174 QLEGFQDDLDG
-2185 LDNQDAERGGGDKKG
+2185 LDNQDAEGGEGDKKG

-2276 YMKVQHIQEAT
+2276 YMKVRHIQEAT
-2287 GGKNVVY
+2287 GGKNVVF

-2313 LAPDILKQYHI
+2313 LAPDILKLYNI

-2476 YKESESYKGTQLV
+2476 YQESDSYKGTQLV

-2497 DDGNKYGRF
+2497 DKGNKFGRF

-2588 GRIIRQGNIHAEM
+2588 GRIVRQGNIHAEM
-2601 GIPIEILTYG
+2601 GIPIEVLTYG

-2706 RLVDYYVAL
+2706 SLVDYYVDW
-2715 LSDLEEQKKFYGK
+2715 LSDLSEGKKFYEK
-2728 YFPDRKIKSVKI
+2728 YFPDGKVKSVKI
-2740 GDKVYNEKLAEVLDG
+2740 GDKVYSEKLGEVLG
-2755 YFEELLKK
+2755 EYFQKVRES
-2763 SLKKVTKLTYSFYLN
+2763 SLKKAKKLDYYFDLN
-2778 GCERPVKIRL
+2778 GCNRPVKICL
-2788 DDLTRFVCIYYEFF
+2788 SSLLNPDYIDYDFF
-2802 PTDGKNDGVCSFVQ
+2802 PTEGKNSSVCSSVQ
-2816 TGQGFIT
+2816 SGQGFIT

-2828 IGKVVV
+2828 IG
-2834 NVKDIEDVENKK
+2834 NVIDEIKEAEERQKHNDE
-2846 RINSEKIPVL
+2846 RIPVL
-2856 REELKKPFDKAEKL
+2856 KEELKKPFDKTERL
-2870 EELRKE
+2870 EALRKE

-2889 NDTGV
+2889 NETGV

-2909 GVIEDTDEIREDVP
+2909 GVKEDINEIREDVP

-2959 DLYVVKIR
+2959 DLFVVKMR

-2982 KDYGGGWS
+2982 KDCGGGWS

-3008 EAVNGLTP
+3008 ASVNGVTP

-3025 VEDNRQEA
+3025 VN
-3033 FVNEDIFYS
+3033 
-3042 NAEFAVKGVKQ
+3042 
-3053 EKATPQQWLAM
+3053 
-3064 IEKNGGLKV
+3064 
-3073 GEDEWLGLSEWLK
+3073 
-3086 GYSGKSLTRQEVLDY
+3086 
-3101 ISAHKIPVF
+3101 
-3110 ETELAGLPPKESW
+3110 
-3123 DVYKEKPETDYY
+3123 
-3135 LIEKKLAIHDT
+3135 
-3146 AIELAM
+3146 
-3152 EGKGNYKD
+3152 
-3160 LYEQIKKGEGFQEEY
+3160 
-3175 NNVLR
+3175 
-3180 RSLDDILIYNTGNN
+3180 
-3194 YIVYDPNADHY
+3194 
-3205 IMDKKLYGSFE
+3205 
-3216 DAINSLVYSLI
+3216 
-3227 SPIRMKYTMKGL
+3227 
-3239 DMYRE
+3239 
-3244 LVLVVPTIEAW
+3244 
-3255 EQSDPVH
+3255 
-3262 FGDTAGGKGVV
+3262 
-3273 WMRFGDSRD
+3273 
-3282 KSGRRVLV
+3282 
-3290 IDEIQS
+3290 
-3296 RRHQE
+3296 
-3301 GKKSGYVK
+3301 
-3309 DFYKTLESRIEFPF
+3309 
-3323 AQQLR
+3323 
-3328 ELYLQKLDGVIS
+3328 
-3340 SELFDAR
+3340 
-3347 SQEVKDKAVQS
+3347 
-3358 GLDLPEVENVYSRYY
+3358 
-3373 TGFGKTSRI
+3373 
-3382 PDAPFAKNWH
+3382 
-3392 EVAFKRML
+3392 
-3400 RYAAE
+3400 
-3405 NGYDTVAWT
+3405 
-3414 KGEQQYDRY
+3414 
-3423 DSARSHVE
+3423 
-3431 KVRWTKYKDGLYSL
+3431 
-3445 YFSYEG
+3445 
-3451 NLMEGEESF
+3451 
-3460 EDCVA
+3460 
-3465 EKIQAEGIRR
+3465 
-3475 FLSADLADRILKS
+3475 
-3488 DKNRGSFKTN
+3488 
-3498 FAFGYEG
+3498 
-3505 LGRLYD
+3505 
-3511 EVIPNF
+3511 
-3517 ARKYVKKWGTDVG
+3517 
-3530 EVTLPEV
+3530 
-3537 GDTGRVMWSVEVT
+3537 
-3550 PEMKESVMQGQPL
+3550 
-3563 FKEDA
+3563 A

-3591 RVNRVRSRDE
+3591 RVKRVRSRDD
-3601 LPERIRKMMHEG
+3601 LPERIRKMMSTG

-3624 GRVYVVLDEVT
+3624 GCVYVVLDEVL

-3640 QRTVLHEVVGHKG
+3640 QRAVLHEVVGHKG
-3653 IRVLFG
+3653 IRALFG
-3659 GELGRFND
+3659 GDMKRFSD

-3674 EGDREAYL
+3674 ESDREAYL

-3747 EGDGALEVAGKV
+3747 EGDGALEVACKV

-3858 LCPLTQV
+3858 LRPLTQV
-3865 LATLEGRSLSRRS
+3865 LATLEGRGLSRRP

-3936 KKEQLKD
+3936 KEEQLKD

-3994 YECGNMTKENYEKVK
+3994 YECGNMTKGNYEKVK

-4034 EPKNSFNSPLRRANG
+4034 EPKNGFNSPLRRANG

-4080 LFHLAEKYPSSYLS
+4080 LFHLAEKYPSDYLS

-4102 AGIDEEGKAVFE
+4102 AGIDEEGEAVFE

-4169 VRVRVVG
+4169 VRVRVAG

-4345 FSTFMTSREMRRSV
+4345 FSTFMTSRDMGRGV

-4403 GGMAVNHPKRTAA
+4403 GGMAVKHPKRTAA

-4428 PVLLMGFGGD
+4428 PVFLMAFGGD

-4459 LGSKHGF
+4459 LGGKHGF

-4471 PIELRAFFSW
+4471 PIELRAFYSW

-4665 HSSQAKTN
+4665 YSSQAKTN

-4679 LDELRETQSRISRYQ
+4679 LDELRETQSRIRRYQ

-4713 MVNDGIVERAEVI
+4713 MVNDGTVERAEVI
-4726 KFYSGEISK
+4726 RFYSGEISK

-4754 NEIYLLKEQML
+4754 SEIYLLKEQML
-4765 AELEKVKSR
+4765 AELEKVKKR